1 MIDSKQQSLND
12 VAAMLKLNT
21 RDPAKIRQRIELIE
35 LILERSLTIP
45 GTNIRVGMDAIVG
58 LVPVIGDVIT
68 AAMGAYIVWEAHNL
82 GLPKWKLARMAGNI
96 ALDTAI
102 GAVPLAGDLFDML
115 FKSNSRNLRI
125 VKRHM
130 DKHHPATL
138 SGLSRSKTSAATRV
152 IEGKVERG

>member
-1 MIDSKQQSLND
+1 MIDYKQQSLND
-12 VAAMLKLNT
+12 VAGTLSGLPLPQAVAAALKLDT

-102 GAVPLAGDLFDML
+102 GAVPIAGDAFDLL

-130 DKHHPATL
+130 DKHHPAT
-138 SGLSRSKTSAATRV
+138 RV
-152 IEGKVERG
+152 IEGVVERG

>member
-1 MIDSKQQSLND
+1 
-12 VAAMLKLNT
+12 ML
-21 RDPAKIRQRIELIE
+21 
-35 LILERSLTIP
+35 LERSLVIP
-45 GTNIRVGMDAIVG
+45 GTRITIGLDSIVG

-96 ALDTAI
+96 AIDTAF
-102 GAVPLAGDLFDML
+102 GAVPLAGDLFDLM

-130 DKHHPATL
+130 DKHHPAT
-138 SGLSRSKTSAATRV
+138 RV
-152 IEGKVERG
+152 IEGAVIEGEVI